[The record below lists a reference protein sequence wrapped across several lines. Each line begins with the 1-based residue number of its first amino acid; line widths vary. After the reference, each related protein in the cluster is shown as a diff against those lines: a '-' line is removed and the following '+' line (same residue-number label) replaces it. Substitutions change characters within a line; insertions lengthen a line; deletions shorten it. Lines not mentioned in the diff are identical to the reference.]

1 MIKAQ
6 KPLNPP
12 KILDNFGNKNN
23 KYLSSL
29 KGTEIIKYK
38 AKNLPAKPGV
48 YQMENKNGKILYI
61 GKAKNLSK
69 RVISYS
75 NPNNLTVRLQRMVF
89 QTKNI
94 NYTVTNSEIDALLL
108 ECNLIKRFK
117 PKFNIILRD
126 DKSFPFILINKE
138 HKFPRIQKYRG
149 PRKIK
154 GDYYGPFVSP
164 SLADSTILS
173 IQKTFNLRTC
183 TDSYFS
189 NRSRPCLLYDIK
201 RCSAPCKNKIS
212 EKNYKDSINDAKKY
226 LSGNSK
232 SIEKKLTKLMNISS
246 KKMEYENAGRLRD
259 RIKSLKQNQ
268 KYQSVYIKDFRNID
282 VFAIKIVN
290 GKSCIF
296 GMFFRNGS
304 NYGNKAFFPVH
315 DSSSSEYEILESF
328 LFQFYSDKE
337 PPPKI
342 LINLKEQYF
351 DNIKL
356 IFNKKYKIKINI
368 LNPKKGEKEKHI
380 KLAEKNAEENIKTKN
395 NSIENHKRSLMG
407 FKKLLKMKDL
417 PKRIEVYDNSHI
429 FGKQPIGV
437 MIVINQ
443 EGFDNKSYRKFNIKF
458 NNLESKSES
467 NDYYMLE
474 EVLNRRLARIDEEN
488 WNLPEVIIID
498 GGKGHLNIAKKI
510 LRQKKI
516 KNIEIISVAKGVK
529 RNAGREIIY
538 YKEKSKSIKSSD
550 STLHFIQRIRDEAHR
565 FAIYSHRKKRSKEL
579 VKSIF
584 NEMQGIGPKRKR
596 VLIKF
601 FGSVENISNASIKE
615 LYKVDGISKNI
626 AKYIYEF
633 FNSH

>member
-149 PRKIK
+149 LRKIK

-201 RCSAPCKNKIS
+201 RCSAPCKDKIS

-407 FKKLLKMKDL
+407 F
-417 PKRIEVYDNSHI
+417 
-429 FGKQPIGV
+429 
-437 MIVINQ
+437 
-443 EGFDNKSYRKFNIKF
+443 
-458 NNLESKSES
+458 
-467 NDYYMLE
+467 
-474 EVLNRRLARIDEEN
+474 
-488 WNLPEVIIID
+488 
-498 GGKGHLNIAKKI
+498 
-510 LRQKKI
+510 
-516 KNIEIISVAKGVK
+516 
-529 RNAGREIIY
+529 
-538 YKEKSKSIKSSD
+538 
-550 STLHFIQRIRDEAHR
+550 
-565 FAIYSHRKKRSKEL
+565 
-579 VKSIF
+579 
-584 NEMQGIGPKRKR
+584 
-596 VLIKF
+596 
-601 FGSVENISNASIKE
+601 
-615 LYKVDGISKNI
+615 
-626 AKYIYEF
+626 
-633 FNSH
+633 